1 MIYFDNSATTVPYPE
16 ALRTYQEVATKIF
29 GNPSSLHQ
37 LGTSA
42 TRILE
47 ASRKQV
53 ADLIGKSADEIFF
66 TSGGTEGDNWVIKGV
81 AFEKEPYGK
90 HIIVSDIEHPAVKE
104 SAKWLSEH
112 GFEVSYAPVNDKGL
126 WMLKLL
132 LDYYAPTRSWFR
144 LWPLITK
151 SDQSNLFKLS
161 RIYWLMSRR
170 YLSMWM
176 LFRLLGRFLYQL
188 I

>member
-1 MIYFDNSATTVPYPE
+1 M
-16 ALRTYQEVATKIF
+16 ATKIF

-53 ADLIGKSADEIFF
+53 AELIGKSADEIFF

-90 HIIVSDIEHPAVKE
+90 HIIVSDIEHPAEKN
-104 SAKWLSEH
+104 LPN
-112 GFEVSYAPVNDKGL
+112 GFQNMVS
-126 WMLKLL
+126 
-132 LDYYAPTRSWFR
+132 
-144 LWPLITK
+144 
-151 SDQSNLFKLS
+151 
-161 RIYWLMSRR
+161 R
-170 YLSMWM
+170 YLMH
-176 LFRLLGRFLYQL
+176 Q
-188 I
+188 

>member
-1 MIYFDNSATTVPYPE
+1 MLSLKIFRTFYYMIFSQKLLKKLTLNLPIRNRKVNLHENFNNLESNTIQYAIKNRRKIMIYFDNSATTVPYPE

-104 SAKWLSEH
+104 SFRA
-112 GFEVSYAPVNDKGL
+112 
-126 WMLKLL
+126 
-132 LDYYAPTRSWFR
+132 WFR
-144 LWPLITK
+144 SVLCT
-151 SDQSNLFKLS
+151 S
-161 RIYWLMSRR
+161 
-170 YLSMWM
+170 
-176 LFRLLGRFLYQL
+176 
-188 I
+188 

>member
-53 ADLIGKSADEIFF
+53 AELIGNQPMRFSLRLEEPK
-66 TSGGTEGDNWVIKGV
+66 VITGSSKV
-81 AFEKEPYGK
+81 
-90 HIIVSDIEHPAVKE
+90 
-104 SAKWLSEH
+104 
-112 GFEVSYAPVNDKGL
+112 
-126 WMLKLL
+126 
-132 LDYYAPTRSWFR
+132 
-144 LWPLITK
+144 
-151 SDQSNLFKLS
+151 
-161 RIYWLMSRR
+161 
-170 YLSMWM
+170 
-176 LFRLLGRFLYQL
+176 
-188 I
+188 

>member
-112 GFEVSYAPVNDKGL
+112 GFEVSYAPVNEQGFVDVEALAGL
-126 WMLKLL
+126 LRPDTILVSVMAVNNEIGSIQPIQAISDLL
-132 LDYYAPTRSWFR
+132 VNEPTISFHVDAVQA
-144 LWPLITK
+144 LSLIH
-151 SDQSNLFKLS
+151 
-161 RIYWLMSRR
+161 I
-170 YLSMWM
+170 
-176 LFRLLGRFLYQL
+176 
-188 I
+188 